1 MKRSIIS
8 LLVVG
13 VFAGTATA
21 TLAQNVTPEEQS
33 GNTSPSKDT
42 VQKEM
47 TNPMD
52 HDKGMNHDKAMKH
65 DKGMHGGA
73 GKHEKGEA
81 AFKKADK
88 DNDGTLDRKEA
99 KAMPRV
105 AKNFDAIDVDKD
117 GTVSLEE
124 VHTFMKSRHHA
135 AKN

>member
-13 VFAGTATA
+13 LFAWSASA
-21 TLAQNVTPEEQS
+21 AFAQNVTADPA
-33 GNTSPSKDT
+33 TPSKDT

-52 HDKGMNHDKAMKH
+52 EKGMKH
-65 DKGMHGGA
+65 DKHMNSS
-73 GKHEKGEA
+73 KHDKGHA

-105 AKNFDAIDVDKD
+105 SKNFNAIDVDKD
-117 GTVSLEE
+117 GTVSIDE
-124 VHTFMKSRHHA
+124 VHTYMKAQHHA
-135 AKN
+135 AQN

>member
-13 VFAGTATA
+13 LFAGTATA
-21 TLAQNVTPEEQS
+21 ALAQNVTPEEQS
-33 GNTSPSKDT
+33 GNTSQSKDT

-52 HDKGMNHDKAMKH
+52 HDKSMKH
-65 DKGMHGGA
+65 DKGMHGGT

-105 AKNFDAIDVDKD
+105 AKNFNAIDVDKD

-124 VHTFMKSRHHA
+124 VHTFMKARHHA

>member
-21 TLAQNVTPEEQS
+21 TLAQNVTPEEQA

-52 HDKGMNHDKAMKH
+52 HDKAMKH
-65 DKGMHGGA
+65 DKSMHGGA

-105 AKNFDAIDVDKD
+105 AKNFNAIDVDKD

-124 VHTFMKSRHHA
+124 VHTFMKARHHA

>member
-13 VFAGTATA
+13 LFAGTATA
-21 TLAQNVTPEEQS
+21 ALAQNVKPEEQS
-33 GNTSPSKDT
+33 GDTSQSKDT

-47 TNPMD
+47 TNPTKQ
-52 HDKGMNHDKAMKH
+52 DKGMGPGAGKH
-65 DKGMHGGA
+65 DKGD
-73 GKHEKGEA
+73 A

-117 GTVSLEE
+117 GTVSLDE
-124 VHTFMKSRHHA
+124 VHTFMKARRHA

>member
-13 VFAGTATA
+13 LFAGTATA
-21 TLAQNVTPEEQS
+21 ALAQNVTPEEQS
-33 GNTSPSKDT
+33 GNTSQSKDT

-47 TNPMD
+47 TNPM
-52 HDKGMNHDKAMKH
+52 KH
-65 DKGMHGGA
+65 DKGMGPGT
-73 GKHEKGEA
+73 GKHDRGGA

-88 DNDGTLDRKEA
+88 DNDGTLDRNEA

-105 AKNFDAIDVDKD
+105 SKNFDAIDVDKD

-124 VHTFMKSRHHA
+124 VHTFMKARHHA